1 MIKFFRKIRQRL
13 LTENKF
19 SKYLLYAI
27 GEIVLVVI
35 GILIA
40 LSINNWNEANK
51 QKILEVKFLKRLKTD
66 LVHDSIYFNM
76 RITNARKYRANYA
89 KGIQMAYETQQNLS
103 ELKKL
108 LSLYSWSNENL
119 TIQSDTYTELTSA
132 GNLNIL
138 QSDTLKNAIIAYYRE
153 TDQAGKAI
161 LEFNTGT
168 GGMAVNSIQLT
179 NISKYQFSSGLFS
192 DEMLFDADWSF
203 MNDPS
208 SKLFKYFEA
217 IALTYHNKHGVFI
230 PYFLRSKKQSNA
242 IVKLLDA
249 ELDKLE

>member
-51 QKILEVKFLKRLKTD
+51 QEILEIKYLKRLKTD

-76 RITNARKYRANYA
+76 RITNARKYMANYA
-89 KGIQMAYETQQNLS
+89 KGIQMAYETQQNLT
-103 ELKKL
+103 ELKNL

-119 TIQSDTYTELTSA
+119 TIQSDTYTELNSA
-132 GNLNIL
+132 GNLDIL

-168 GGMAVNSIQLT
+168 GTMGVNSMQSS

-208 SKLFKYFEA
+208 SKLFKYFEV
-217 IALTYHNKHGVFI
+217 IALTNHNKHGVFI